1 MTQVFE
7 LSQRVERTLSALADL
22 FGADGAALM
31 LIDDHDRPRAVA
43 GSDDDGRRLELLQ
56 EQIGAGP
63 SIESLAC
70 GVDVA
75 INDLYAARPFG
86 FPGLAAGV
94 SGVRAVLSVPLR
106 AEEQLIGT
114 LNFYD
119 RVSHEWRP
127 AKIRT
132 GEALGRLMVMVLQTL
147 AHNSPISGK
156 S

>member
-1 MTQVFE
+1 
-7 LSQRVERTLSALADL
+7 
-22 FGADGAALM
+22 M
-31 LIDDHDRPRAVA
+31 LIDDHDRLRAVA
-43 GSDDDGRRLELLQ
+43 GSDDDGRRLELIQ

-63 SIESLAC
+63 SIESLTR

-75 INDLYAARPFG
+75 VNDLYAARPFG

-119 RVSHEWRP
+119 RISHEWQP
-127 AKIRT
+127 AKIQT

>member
-1 MTQVFE
+1 MTQVLE
-7 LSQRVERTLSALADL
+7 LSRLVERTLNALADVL
-22 FGADGAALM
+22 GADGAALM
-31 LIDDHDRPRAVA
+31 LLDDQNRLRAVA

-63 SIESLAC
+63 AIESLTR

-75 INDLYAARPFG
+75 VNDLYAARPFG

-106 AEEQLIGT
+106 VEEQLIGT

-119 RVSHEWRP
+119 RISHEWQP
-127 AKIRT
+127 AKVQT
-132 GEALGRLMVMVLQTL
+132 GEGLGRLMVMVLQTL